1 MECEHKRLKCTNN
14 VFYCMDCG
22 AVVPNPY
29 EAGKPETEQ
38 PEGQGEKQA
47 PRRKR
52 KAKGAD
58 RNENH

>member
-1 MECEHKRLKCTNN
+1 MACEHKRLKCTNN

-22 AVVPNPY
+22 AVLPPDVLQR
-29 EAGKPETEQ
+29 KPERQE
-38 PEGQGEKQA
+38 ENQA

-58 RNENH
+58 GNENH

>member
-1 MECEHKRLKCTNN
+1 MPCEHKRLRCTNN

-29 EAGKPETEQ
+29 ENDKQ
-38 PEGQGEKQA
+38 EGQEEKQA

-52 KAKGAD
+52 KAKKEVAVD
-58 RNENH
+58 DSDSD